1 MSASFQKRT
10 SRENHILNLEA
21 LTFTILY
28 IQATVRGGGS
38 AVIVKTS
45 LSHYEDVKIEKEEY
59 QVTSVKLKTST
70 GAITV
75 AAIYSPSRHNLKR
88 GDYLS
93 LLQSFSGKFII
104 GGDFNS
110 KHTSWGSRLTNTKGN
125 ELHQAIQEYHCEV
138 LTTGK
143 PTYWPTDLNKIP
155 DLIDFFLSQKIY
167 LPVSSKSLKSLTS
180 TPITRLLC

>member
-1 MSASFQKRT
+1 MHFT
-10 SRENHILNLEA
+10 RESYLKLRGFDVYH
-21 LTFTILY
+21 TIHPSKC
-28 IQATVRGGGS
+28 ATGGS
-38 AVIVKTS
+38 AVIVKTR
-45 LSHYEDVKIEKEEY
+45 LSHYKDVKIEKEEY

-75 AAIYSPSRHNLKR
+75 AAIYSLPRHNLKG
-88 GDYLS
+88 GDNLS
-93 LLQSFSGKFII
+93 LLQTFSGKFII

-110 KHTSWGSRLTNTKGN
+110 KHSCWGSRLTNTKGN
-125 ELHQAIQEYHCEV
+125 KLHQAIQEYHCEV

-143 PTYWPTDLNKIP
+143 PTYWPTDLNKIL
-155 DLIDFFLSQKIY
+155 DLIDFFVTKNY